1 MAYTQ
6 QIRKSGIDNF
16 LDRDQVPKLNQEQ
29 TNDLNS
35 PISPKEVETVINSL
49 ITTTTIVTIVTN
61 NIKYLG
67 VTLSK

>member
-67 VTLSK
+67 VTLRK